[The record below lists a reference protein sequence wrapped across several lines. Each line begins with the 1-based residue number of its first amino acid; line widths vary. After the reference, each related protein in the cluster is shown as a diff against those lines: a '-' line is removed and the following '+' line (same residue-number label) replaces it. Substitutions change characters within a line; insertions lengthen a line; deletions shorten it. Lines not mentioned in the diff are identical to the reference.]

1 MADSS
6 ASTKK
11 ILDTVAAL
19 ARDLAPGELALRVTR
34 EDALPLELSVNH
46 AATFAI
52 AIQPGTGA
60 LPQQVHRFDA
70 MAPMRAELDERLSVV
85 RQEAG
90 PLIDTWVAQHGA
102 TYTSL
107 LPPERCMR
115 DRPVL
120 GVQEVC
126 GACGGQRQVT
136 CPGCRGG
143 GRVTCGT
150 CGGRARVTCS
160 GCGGSRQSRCYSC
173 GGSGTHEVRE
183 FEVSYSDQQNTMN
196 QQRQLTRQVPCPGCG
211 GRGSNPCAS
220 CADGT
225 QACTCMS
232 GQVTCS
238 GCGGRGIVACGGCA
252 ATGVVHQTGRI
263 QCTVNRGIRVQT
275 TAGDDEDRTTLC
287 ERVPFERL
295 GGLASDTGGV
305 RLQAA
310 KRVEHE
316 ATLHYAASVRREGVE
331 ASARGRTVTIH
342 VYGPGRD
349 IFDHHHIVGTLLE
362 PDLAALESSA
372 RGSALRS
379 TVSGS
384 SLPRETRKFLASE
397 VNTLIA
403 EAAPQVGDDAAGADT
418 RGAGIGRAVA
428 HALLLAPVV
437 RRFRRAGLV
446 LKLLMIVVGINL
458 LFSPQLLGWYA
469 IIAAACVF
477 YERRYQ
483 HGRPGGTADQAA
495 ETTPAPGERSSAVVQ
510 AAVRDGLISA
520 DYVRRAR
527 LGMGRALPR
536 LYGPLMLSA
545 GLWLTGAL
553 LVVFLMAKLTFPLWP
568 MAQKALPILAG
579 TAVTWFILERR
590 ASASLEALLGT
601 ALYARLEA
609 RFAETRNLYRVVPL
623 LGSLLAWLVA
633 DVAVN
638 LAAHVRYGT
647 PLFPWW

>member
-1 MADSS
+1 VIPTTTS
-6 ASTKK
+6 ASAKK
-11 ILDTVAAL
+11 ILDAVTAL
-19 ARDLAPGELALRVTR
+19 ARDLSPDELTLRVGR
-34 EDALPLELSVNH
+34 EDALPVALTVQH

-52 AIQPGTGA
+52 AIQPGQGA
-60 LPQQVHRFDA
+60 LPEQVRRFEA
-70 MAPMRAELDERLSVV
+70 MAPMRAELEARLNTV

-102 TYTSL
+102 TYTSM

-136 CPGCRGG
+136 CSGCGGG
-143 GRVTCGT
+143 GRVTCST

-183 FEVSYSDQQNTMN
+183 FEVSYGDQQNTMN

-211 GRGSNPCAS
+211 GRGSNPCTS

-225 QACTCMS
+225 QACTCMG

-238 GCGGRGIVACGGCA
+238 GCSGRGIVPCGACA

-263 QCTVNRGIRVQT
+263 QCTVNRGIRVET
-275 TAGDDEDRTTLC
+275 VAGDDEDRHTLC
-287 ERVPFERL
+287 ERAPFEHL
-295 GGLASDTGGV
+295 GALAADSGGV
-305 RLQAA
+305 QLEAV
-310 KRVEHE
+310 KRVEHQ
-316 ATLHYAASVRREGVE
+316 ATLNYTASIRRECVE
-331 ASARGRTVTIH
+331 ASACGRTATIH

-349 IFDHHHIVGTLLE
+349 VFDHHDLVGTLLE
-362 PDLAALESSA
+362 PDLGALESSA
-372 RGSALRS
+372 RGNALRS

-403 EAAPQVGDDAAGADT
+403 EAAPQVDDDAAGSKA
-418 RGAGIGRAVA
+418 RAAGIGRALA
-428 HALLLAPVV
+428 HALLLAPVI
-437 RRFRRAGLV
+437 RRFRRAGIL
-446 LKLLMIVVGINL
+446 LKLLMVVVGISL
-458 LFSPQLLGWYA
+458 LLSPQLLGWYG

-483 HGRPGGTADQAA
+483 QSRPRGAA
-495 ETTPAPGERSSAVVQ
+495 TESATAPGDRSAAVVQ
-510 AAVRDGLISA
+510 AAVRDGLVSA

-527 LGMGRALPR
+527 LAVGRALPR

-553 LVVFLMAKLTFPLWP
+553 LVLFLGAKLTFPFWP
-568 MAQKALPILAG
+568 MAQKALPLLAM
-579 TAVTWFILERR
+579 TAVTWLLLERR
-590 ASASLEALLGT
+590 ASASLEALLGP
-601 ALYARLEA
+601 ALYARLKA
-609 RFAETRNLYRVVPL
+609 RFAETRSLYRVVPL
-623 LGSLLAWLVA
+623 LGFLFAWLVA
-633 DVAVN
+633 DFAVN
-638 LAAHVRYGT
+638 LLAHLRYGT
-647 PLFPWW
+647 PLFPW

>member
-1 MADSS
+1 MADPS

-11 ILDTVAAL
+11 ILDAVTAL
-19 ARDLAPGELALRVTR
+19 VRDLSPGELALRVTQ
-34 EDALPLELSVNH
+34 ENALPLELTVQH

-52 AIQPGTGA
+52 TIQPGKGA
-60 LPQQVHRFDA
+60 LPEQVRRFDA
-70 MAPMRAELDERLSVV
+70 MAPMRAELDERLDTV

-90 PLIDTWVAQHGA
+90 SLIDTWVTQHGG

-107 LPPERCMR
+107 LPPDSCMR
-115 DRPVL
+115 ERPVL

-136 CPGCRGG
+136 CPGCGG
-143 GRVTCGT
+143 AGRVTCST

-173 GGSGTHEVRE
+173 GGSGTQEVRE
-183 FEVSYSDQQNTMN
+183 FEVSYGDAQNTMN
-196 QQRQLTRQVPCPGCG
+196 QQRQVTRRVPCSGCG
-211 GRGSNPCAS
+211 GRGNNPCTS

-225 QACTCMS
+225 QACGCGS
-232 GQVTCS
+232 GQVTCG
-238 GCGGRGIVACGGCA
+238 GCGGRGIVPCGGCA
-252 ATGVVHQTGRI
+252 ATGLVHQTGRI

-275 TAGDDEDRTTLC
+275 TAGDDEDRITLS
-287 ERVPFERL
+287 ERAPFEHL

-310 KRVEHE
+310 KRVEHQ
-316 ATLHYAASVRREGVE
+316 ATLNYAASVRRECVE
-331 ASARGRTVTIH
+331 ASARGRAVTIH

-349 IFDHHHIVGTLLE
+349 VFDHHHLAGTLLE

-372 RGSALRS
+372 RGSALQS

-384 SLPRETRKFLASE
+384 SLPQATRTFLASE

-403 EAAPQVGDDAAGADT
+403 EAAPQVDDVAGADR
-418 RGAGIGRAVA
+418 RGAGLGRAVA
-428 HALLLAPVV
+428 HGLLLAPVI
-437 RRFRRAGLV
+437 RRFRRAGIL
-446 LKLLMIVVGINL
+446 LKLLMIAVGINL
-458 LFSPQLLGWYA
+458 LLSPQLLGWYA

-477 YERRYQ
+477 FERRYQ
-483 HGRPGGTADQAA
+483 QSRPRGSAGHAA
-495 ETTPAPGERSSAVVQ
+495 ETTSAPGERSAAVVQ
-510 AAVRDGLISA
+510 AAVRDGLISS

-527 LGMGRALPR
+527 LGIGRALPR

-553 LVVFLMAKLTFPLWP
+553 LVLFFMARLTFPFWP
-568 MAQKALPILAG
+568 MAQKALPILVVTAG
-579 TAVTWFILERR
+579 AWLLLERR

-601 ALYARLEA
+601 ALYARLKT
-609 RFAETRNLYRVVPL
+609 RFAETRNVYRVVPL
-623 LGSLLAWLVA
+623 LGFLFAWAAV
-633 DVAVN
+633 DFAVN
-638 LAAHVRYGT
+638 LLLHLRYGT
-647 PLFPWW
+647 PLFSW